1 MGKENYSINPA
12 RPVTVGDFRI
22 AQYELDANICK
33 NLARSLTN
41 DFDLVHQVDNSNSYR
56 HCAASGLFESFS
68 EVIKLLNEKTGKK
81 FRVPTE
87 AEWEWAAR
95 GGEKSQHHLFS
106 GSNDLDE
113 VGMWKGNYPDEV
125 KMKVF
130 GDRDFGF
137 DLDNDHVFHSLWF
150 PSGHLFFN
158 IFHEMGSYRPNE
170 LGLYDMSGGVSEWV
184 SDTFPDITVLQTD
197 LDQENKY
204 FNYFYPGCHFTKG
217 GCFYSAAS
225 GCAIHSR
232 EVYRFNYH
240 DYQFS
245 GVRLVLDGLAE

>member
-1 MGKENYSINPA
+1 
-12 RPVTVGDFRI
+12 
-22 AQYELDANICK
+22 
-33 NLARSLTN
+33 
-41 DFDLVHQVDNSNSYR
+41 
-56 HCAASGLFESFS
+56 
-68 EVIKLLNEKTGKK
+68 
-81 FRVPTE
+81 
-87 AEWEWAAR
+87 
-95 GGEKSQHHLFS
+95 
-106 GSNDLDE
+106 
-113 VGMWKGNYPDEV
+113 
-125 KMKVF
+125 
-130 GDRDFGF
+130 
-137 DLDNDHVFHSLWF
+137 
-150 PSGHLFFN
+150 
-158 IFHEMGSYRPNE
+158 MGSYRPNE

-232 EVYRFNYH
+232 EVYRFNYR